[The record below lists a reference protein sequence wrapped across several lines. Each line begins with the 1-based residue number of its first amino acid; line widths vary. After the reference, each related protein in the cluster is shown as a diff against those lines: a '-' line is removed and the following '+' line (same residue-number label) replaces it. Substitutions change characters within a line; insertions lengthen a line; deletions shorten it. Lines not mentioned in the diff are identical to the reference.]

1 MRSPFLFGYAKPV
14 PVNFRA
20 LRSARCDMM
29 LAARSGTW
37 PLPTSALHERRFP
50 SPWSV
55 DEADSRSF
63 IVRDANGQ
71 ALAYI
76 YFEDEPGRRASLVRS
91 NGSSGCFNVGQL

>member
-1 MRSPFLFGYAKPV
+1 
-14 PVNFRA
+14 
-20 LRSARCDMM
+20 MM

-50 SPWSV
+50 PPWSV

-71 ALAYI
+71 QVAYV
-76 YFEDEPGRRASLVRS
+76 FE
-91 NGSSGCFNVGQL
+91 